1 MGFYSQS
8 IQAGSAART
17 DRPEVPMR
25 INHVCVSCG
34 QLLAVCEHTSHAD
47 LRRCWLGMKKL
58 CAECSSWP
66 GSLPQESQR
75 RGRTTMATSALHS
88 ALSGPGRGQSK

>member
-1 MGFYSQS
+1 
-8 IQAGSAART
+8 
-17 DRPEVPMR
+17 MR

-58 CAECSSWP
+58 CAECSSYP
-66 GSLPQESQR
+66 GSAPLPQER
-75 RGRTTMATSALHS
+75 KRGGRATMATSALRS
-88 ALSGPGRGQSK
+88 MLSGPGRMK